1 MLRMITNRSPSSKLK
16 PLPRAAQARLSPPLM
31 EGIANKQEPLPA
43 RRLRG
48 FPLPLWRGVNGIAN
62 NELITV
68 SQTIVGRWPPC
79 HVLQQSKW
87 VISGRMGHG
96 DHHPTLICIPNNEAN
111 HSRTGSPC
119 PVLQQ
124 EARVFTPLSNGEG
137 LGVGLLGVGLL
148 YIYAILRAFSETH
161 QITV

>member
-1 MLRMITNRSPSSKLK
+1 MLQMITNRSPSPKLK

-31 EGIANKQEPLPA
+31 EGIANRSPSPA
-43 RRLRG
+43 PRTRG
-48 FPLPLWRGVNGIAN
+48 FPLPLWRGVNGI
-62 NELITV
+62 
-68 SQTIVGRWPPC
+68 
-79 HVLQQSKW
+79 
-87 VISGRMGHG
+87 
-96 DHHPTLICIPNNEAN
+96 AN

-137 LGVGLLGVGLL
+137 LGVGLL

>member
-1 MLRMITNRSPSSKLK
+1 MLQMITNRSPS
-16 PLPRAAQARLSPPLM
+16 
-31 EGIANKQEPLPA
+31 PA
-43 RRLRG
+43 PLRG

-79 HVLQQSKW
+79 
-87 VISGRMGHG
+87 
-96 DHHPTLICIPNNEAN
+96 
-111 HSRTGSPC
+111 

-124 EARVFTPLSNGEG
+124 EARVFTPLSDGEG
-137 LGVGLLGVGLL
+137 LGVGLLGGAGVGLL

>member
-1 MLRMITNRSPSSKLK
+1 MLRMITNRSPS
-16 PLPRAAQARLSPPLM
+16 
-31 EGIANKQEPLPA
+31 PA
-43 RRLRG
+43 PLRG
-48 FPLPLWRGVNGIAN
+48 FPLPLWRGVNGI
-62 NELITV
+62 
-68 SQTIVGRWPPC
+68 
-79 HVLQQSKW
+79 
-87 VISGRMGHG
+87 
-96 DHHPTLICIPNNEAN
+96 AN

-124 EARVFTPLSNGEG
+124 EARVFTPLSDGEG

>member
-1 MLRMITNRSPSSKLK
+1 MLRMITNRSHSPKLK
-16 PLPRAAQARLSPPLM
+16 PLPRAAQTNRSPS
-31 EGIANKQEPLPA
+31 PA
-43 RRLRG
+43 PLRG

-79 HVLQQSKW
+79 PVLQQSKW

-96 DHHPTLICIPNNEAN
+96 GHHPTLICIPNNEAN
-111 HSRTGSPC
+111 HSRTGSPF

-137 LGVGLLGVGLL
+137 VGVGLL

-161 QITV
+161 QITI

>member
-1 MLRMITNRSPSSKLK
+1 MLRMITNRSPS
-16 PLPRAAQARLSPPLM
+16 PAPRKQTGAPP
-31 EGIANKQEPLPA
+31 P

-96 DHHPTLICIPNNEAN
+96 GHHPTLICIPNNKAN

-124 EARVFTPLSNGEG
+124 EARVFTPLSYGG
-137 LGVGLLGVGLL
+137 
-148 YIYAILRAFSETH
+148 H
-161 QITV
+161 

>member
-1 MLRMITNRSPSSKLK
+1 MLRMITNRGPSPKLK
-16 PLPRAAQARLSPPLM
+16 PLPRAAQTNRSPS
-31 EGIANKQEPLPA
+31 PA
-43 RRLRG
+43 PLRG

-62 NELITV
+62 HSRTG
-68 SQTIVGRWPPC
+68 SPC
-79 HVLQQSKW
+79 PVLQHPTLCLLAPNVMSSYIQRLFSFCVNIILIRVGCW
-87 VISGRMGHG
+87 RMGHG
-96 DHHPTLICIPNNEAN
+96 GHHPTLICIPNNEAN

-137 LGVGLLGVGLL
+137 LGVGLL